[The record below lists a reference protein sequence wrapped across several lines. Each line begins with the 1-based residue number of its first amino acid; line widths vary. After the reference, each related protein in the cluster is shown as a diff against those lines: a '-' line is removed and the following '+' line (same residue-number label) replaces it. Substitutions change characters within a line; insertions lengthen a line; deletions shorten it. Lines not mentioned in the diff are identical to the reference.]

1 MELGEYNFT
10 MHHKP
15 RKTNVKADILS
26 RRVDHNRGEDDNKD
40 VTVLKD
46 EWFRRIETIQ
56 RKEIEEE
63 TRWEGEEFIEKITP
77 NLKEKTK
84 QEAIGELATTLR
96 EERTR
101 SMEVEMKTGE
111 EAIVQRIKR
120 LTKNERRID

>member
-1 MELGEYNFT
+1 M
-10 MHHKP
+10 
-15 RKTNVKADILS
+15 
-26 RRVDHNRGEDDNKD
+26 DHNRGEDDNKD
-40 VTVLKD
+40 
-46 EWFRRIETIQ
+46 EWLRRIETIQ

-63 TRWEGEEFIEKITP
+63 TRWEGEEFIEKITL
-77 NLKEKTK
+77 NLEEKTK
-84 QEAIGELATTLR
+84 QEAIGELATMLR